1 LGEGLGVVKA
11 VFTAPLR
18 LTYRHDATSAAQR
31 RDTRLSRQKPAF
43 PTISQL
49 AVVITLFS
57 VLLTQPNTPAQEAS
71 IANRIERA
79 ATLIGDNRVE
89 EAEQQLNNVLKVRP
103 NEAAAL
109 ALLGTIRAKQGRLN
123 DAEALFARAIRI
135 DNQLIGVHMNLAYLY
150 LLKGAPDKTALEL
163 KEVLRLDPNNAD
175 ASYRLA
181 WLLLSQGRHD
191 ECITLIDR
199 ARQTQ
204 RPSASLLALLGD
216 AYLRK
221 GDVGKAEESYLLALK
236 EQDTNADGLLGL
248 ATLYQST
255 GNSNAAALYLSRAKG
270 VIVDSP
276 DLFYKFAVVAL
287 NAQLA
292 SDALTALKRAIELR
306 PDEPSYYFLLGVIW
320 LKKPDLQEAEEAFRQ
335 SLKLQPNTAERQMY
349 LGYTLL
355 KQKKYPEARD
365 WLEKSIKGEAGTPES
380 FYYLGLIAQ
389 EQVED
394 ERAVQLLEQAIQL
407 SPSFAH
413 AHVALG
419 STYLKL
425 KNYTRAQHELE
436 IGVKLNPNDSKAHY
450 NLALLY
456 ARLKDSQRA
465 REEMQI
471 VERLKNSDGQ
481 MKEGDLVAP
490 PSARPR

>member
-1 LGEGLGVVKA
+1 M
-11 VFTAPLR
+11 FTAPLK
-18 LTYRHDATSAAQR
+18 LTYRQHAAKVAER
-31 RDTRLSRQKPAF
+31 GDRSHSRQKPGS
-43 PTISQL
+43 PTVSQI

-57 VLLTQPNTPAQEAS
+57 VLLIQPNTPAQKTS
-71 IANRIERA
+71 NANRIERA
-79 ATLIGDNRVE
+79 ATLIGDNRIE
-89 EAEQQLNNVLKVRP
+89 EAEQQLNNVLKARP
-103 NEAAAL
+103 NEAMAL
-109 ALLGTIRAKQGRLN
+109 GLLGTIRAKQGRLN

-150 LLKGAPDKTALEL
+150 LLKGAPEKTAVEL
-163 KEVLRLDPNNAD
+163 NEVLRLEPNNAE
-175 ASYRLA
+175 AGYKLA
-181 WLLLSQGRHD
+181 WLLLSQGRYD
-191 ECITLIDR
+191 ECIGLIDR
-199 ARQTQ
+199 ARRTQ

-221 GDVGKAEESYLLALK
+221 GDVHKAEESYLLALT

-248 ATLYQST
+248 ATLYQSS
-255 GNSNAAALYLSRAKG
+255 GNSEAAALYLSRAKN

-276 DLFYKFAVVAL
+276 DLFYKFAVAAL

-292 SDALTALKRAIELR
+292 SDAIVALKRAIELR
-306 PDEPSYYFLLGVIW
+306 ADEPSYYFLLGVAW

-335 SLKLQPNTAERQMY
+335 SLKLQPNIAQGQMY

-365 WLEKSIKGEAGTPES
+365 WLEKSIKREAGTPEP

-389 EQVED
+389 EQTED

-413 AHVALG
+413 AHIALG

-425 KNYTRAQHELE
+425 KNYVRAQQELE

-465 REEMQI
+465 GEEMQI
-471 VERLKNSDGQ
+471 VERLKNSNGQ

-490 PSARPR
+490 PSPRPR